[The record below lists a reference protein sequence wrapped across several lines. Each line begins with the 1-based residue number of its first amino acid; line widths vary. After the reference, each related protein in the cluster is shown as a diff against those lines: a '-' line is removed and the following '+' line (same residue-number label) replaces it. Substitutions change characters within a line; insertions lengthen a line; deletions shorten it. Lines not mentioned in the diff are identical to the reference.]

1 MNHLLALVPPLAWII
16 IFLALVSSVSYVYT
30 KNRNL
35 KKLAVGIFF
44 TLALVGG
51 WSFGKH
57 FVQETTLEQVK

>member
-1 MNHLLALVPPLAWII
+1 MNHLLTLVPPLAWIV

-30 KNRNL
+30 KNINL

-51 WSFGKH
+51 WSFEKH
-57 FVQETTLEQVK
+57 FAQEIKLEQVK

>member
-1 MNHLLALVPPLAWII
+1 V

-30 KNRNL
+30 KNINL

-51 WSFGKH
+51 WSFEKH
-57 FVQETTLEQVK
+57 FAQEIKLEQVK